1 MKYRK
6 IEDKI
11 VKLSADNRDKLMY
24 IGLILEIVAVILALY
39 VFFKYDFLN
48 TTDGILARD
57 LAIEVVGCVVLLL
70 LYLSIIGNHNF
81 DKLNVVISRA
91 LVFSTYFILSDIIN
105 LFFEGNTSYI
115 GLNYFVC
122 YLYFL
127 LPIMIMFYYSR
138 YVFVWSNKSFDDK
151 NLYLGITA
159 LLVLVGVAIIML
171 NIPTGYIFSISDEGY
186 YTPGPYEYMC
196 NVEVILCYIVV
207 LVYIWRNI
215 DRLSER
221 LIFSSYALIPMVGA
235 VLETIN
241 MNGSLLVCEIFLTV
255 VFIYTNVFSSQNYML
270 AKREKESF
278 QSEIN
283 SVSSQINPHFI
294 YNTLGMI
301 AGLCREK
308 PEEAEQLI
316 YDFSDYLR
324 ENVSNF
330 ELSKLNTVDVGI
342 EHLEKYIKI
351 EKTRFPEID
360 FIIDVEDGSFLIP
373 PMSIQPLIE
382 NSIKHGIRKKP
393 DGRGTIRIHAYS
405 DSHNHILTV
414 EDDGVGFDTEKP
426 YSVDNHKHI
435 GVDNVRFRL
444 KRMCDGSLDIKSV
457 PGEGTICIIKIPRR
471 D

>member
-1 MKYRK
+1 
-6 IEDKI
+6 
-11 VKLSADNRDKLMY
+11 
-24 IGLILEIVAVILALY
+24 
-39 VFFKYDFLN
+39 
-48 TTDGILARD
+48 
-57 LAIEVVGCVVLLL
+57 
-70 LYLSIIGNHNF
+70 
-81 DKLNVVISRA
+81 
-91 LVFSTYFILSDIIN
+91 
-105 LFFEGNTSYI
+105 
-115 GLNYFVC
+115 
-122 YLYFL
+122 
-127 LPIMIMFYYSR
+127 
-138 YVFVWSNKSFDDK
+138 
-151 NLYLGITA
+151 
-159 LLVLVGVAIIML
+159 
-171 NIPTGYIFSISDEGY
+171 
-186 YTPGPYEYMC
+186 
-196 NVEVILCYIVV
+196 V

-215 DRLSER
+215 DRLLER

-255 VFIYTNVFSSQNYML
+255 VFIYTNMFSSQNYML
-270 AKREKESF
+270 AKSEKELF

-330 ELSKLNTVDVGI
+330 ELSKLNTVDAGI